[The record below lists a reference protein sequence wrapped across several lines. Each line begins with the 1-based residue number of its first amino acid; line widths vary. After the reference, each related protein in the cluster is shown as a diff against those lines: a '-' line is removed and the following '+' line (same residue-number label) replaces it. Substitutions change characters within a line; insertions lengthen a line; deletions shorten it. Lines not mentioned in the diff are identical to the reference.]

1 MSLFRYPLLALLLAS
16 SALAQDWAQLQV
28 FAASNQALNSDKRVP
43 GRVVLYGNSITE
55 GWPKFD
61 PAFFRDSPYIARGIS
76 GQTTPQMLV
85 RFRQD
90 VLELGPE
97 VVVIL
102 AGTNDIAGNTGPMTL
117 QQISGNMISMCELAR
132 ANGITVI
139 ISSVLP
145 ASQYPWKPELTPA
158 PDIQTLNE
166 MLKRYADREGLVY
179 LDYHHAMADIKKG
192 LSSDLTYD
200 GVHPNLKGYR
210 VMEKMLIKAVD
221 RALKR

>member
-1 MSLFRYPLLALLLAS
+1 MLRQICCLILLVGLAQGQDWGQLEIYRKANQPLLSERTVA
-16 SALAQDWAQLQV
+16 
-28 FAASNQALNSDKRVP
+28 

-55 GWPKFD
+55 SWPKFH
-61 PAFFRDSPYIARGIS
+61 PEFFDGKPYIPRGIS

-117 QQISGNMISMCELAR
+117 DEIAGNIISMAELAQ
-132 ANGITVI
+132 ANGITVV

-145 ASQYPWKPELTPA
+145 AWQYSWKPELTPA
-158 PDIQTLNE
+158 GDIMELNG
-166 MLKRYADREGLVY
+166 MLKAYCRKAGHHY
-179 LDYHHAMADIKKG
+179 LDYHGKMKDKRDG
-192 LSSDLTYD
+192 LKDAYTYD
-200 GVHPNLKGYR
+200 GVHPNLAGYE
-210 VMEKMLIKAVD
+210 VMESRLEKALRKV
-221 RALKR
+221 LK